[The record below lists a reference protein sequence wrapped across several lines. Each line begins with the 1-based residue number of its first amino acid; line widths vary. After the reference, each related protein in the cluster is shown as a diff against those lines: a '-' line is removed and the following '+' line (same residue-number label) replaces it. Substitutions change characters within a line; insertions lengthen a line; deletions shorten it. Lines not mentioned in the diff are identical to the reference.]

1 MPDYSAQLNQERTK
15 DKENKKNK
23 KKIKKRKKITEQ
35 ASKITDIE
43 LSLVLCLCLLK
54 DVLDW
59 LLLFAAGIGLILS
72 RITNL
77 FIAGILW
84 LWCIT
89 RLHKFP
95 TKRFVGGFIIEMIP
109 VIGTISPSWTAF
121 IISIWVEQK
130 GYTPKFLK
138 KIK

>member
-1 MPDYSAQLNQERTK
+1 MPDYVAQLNEQRIK
-15 DKENKKNK
+15 DKENKKK
-23 KKIKKRKKITEQ
+23 RKKRKKMTEQ
-35 ASKITDIE
+35 ASKVTDIE
-43 LSLVLCLCLLK
+43 LSLILCLCLLK
-54 DVLDW
+54 DALDW
-59 LLLFAAGIGLILS
+59 LLLFVVGIGLILS

-77 FIAGILW
+77 FITGILW

>member
-1 MPDYSAQLNQERTK
+1 MPDYVAQLNQERIK
-15 DKENKKNK
+15 DKKNK
-23 KKIKKRKKITEQ
+23 KKIKKRKKTIKQ

-54 DVLDW
+54 DILDW
-59 LLLFAAGIGLILS
+59 LLLFVVGIGLILS

-77 FIAGILW
+77 FITAILW

-95 TKRFVGGFIIEMIP
+95 TKRFVGGFVIEMIP
-109 VIGTISPSWTAF
+109 FIGTVSPSWTMF
-121 IISIWVEQK
+121 VISIWVEQK
-130 GYTPKFLK
+130 GYMPKFLK
-138 KIK
+138 KIKK